1 MSISDA
7 RRRGA
12 AHARPVRAFTPREGP
27 PGACGL
33 PPTTTRRPLLERG
46 SDRRFRAL
54 VYDLMTVATR
64 MNAVREH
71 LARRMQVTGPQY
83 SVLMAI
89 AQFQDKGGVGVGALA
104 RLLHVSS
111 AFVATETGKLGQAGL
126 TEKRPNPKDRRRVIL
141 RLTTAGMALI
151 EANAAEIRAIND
163 EFFGQLDQRSFA
175 AVSAAIGLIEAG
187 SRKAIGRIEM
197 LKLESAAALREA
209 AE

>member
-7 RRRGA
+7 RIRVTARRQPVPAFGLRRSHAGA
-12 AHARPVRAFTPREGP
+12 R
-27 PGACGL
+27 GL

-54 VYDLMTVATR
+54 VYDLMTVAMR

-83 SVLMAI
+83 SVLMGI

-111 AFVATETGKLGQAGL
+111 AFIATETGKLGQAGL
-126 TEKRPNPKDRRRVIL
+126 AEKRPNPRDRRRVIL
-141 RLTTAGMALI
+141 RLTTKGMALI

-175 AVSAAIGLIEAG
+175 AMSAAIALIEAG

-197 LKLESAAALREA
+197 LKQEAAAALREA

>member
-12 AHARPVRAFTPREGP
+12 ARPRQVRAFRPREGP
-27 PGACGL
+27 AGARGL

-64 MNAVREH
+64 MNGVREH

-126 TEKRPNPKDRRRVIL
+126 AEKRPNPKDRRRVIL

-163 EFFGQLDQRSFA
+163 EFFGQLDQRAFA

-187 SRKAIGRIEM
+187 SRKAIERIEM